1 MSTPYANIGIATAQ
15 IALST
20 TATKVGSG
28 ASGVPL
34 AFRLLWRGLVNDT
47 TVQAY
52 LGPVSV
58 TSATGY
64 PMQTG
69 IPEERAYGPGVDIYC
84 ILAAG
89 TSTIYVEE
97 SAG

>member
-1 MSTPYANIGIATAQ
+1 VTTPYANTAIATAQ

-20 TATKVGSG
+20 TAAKVGSG
-28 ASGVPL
+28 AAGVPL
-34 AFRLLWRGLVNDT
+34 ALRLLWRGLVNDPAA
-47 TVQAY
+47 VAY
-52 LGPVSV
+52 LGPIGV

-84 ILAAG
+84 VLAAG

-97 SAG
+97 SSG